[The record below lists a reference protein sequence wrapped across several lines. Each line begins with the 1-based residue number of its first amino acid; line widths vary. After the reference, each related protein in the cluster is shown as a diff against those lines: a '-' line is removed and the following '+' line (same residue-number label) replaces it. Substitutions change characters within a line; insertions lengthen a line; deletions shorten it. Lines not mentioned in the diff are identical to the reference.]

1 MEQAL
6 SVIEKTE
13 TSVVTTLLGMGT
25 VFVVLIV
32 LIIVVSALKSAFYKK
47 PEVVA
52 PPQLAQIIETETLD
66 NTAENDLQLVAVITA
81 ALAAYL
87 GSSQAT
93 GIKVNSIRRI
103 TSLESGWASTARQ
116 ETIAARQSL
125 YQ

>member
-1 MEQAL
+1 MEQTL

-13 TSVVTTLLGMGT
+13 TSIITTLLGMGT

-52 PPQLAQIIETETLD
+52 PPQLAQITETETLD
-66 NTAENDLQLVAVITA
+66 NTPENDLQLVAVITA

-87 GSSQAT
+87 GSDRTT

-116 ETIAARQSL
+116 ETIAARQGL